1 LIPLQNKEKMCDLFT
16 EFGGLESMSTL
27 FDNFSDPLIN
37 KPPFSLITHK
47 LMGVS
52 LETTLTDTQIEKM
65 KSKFIHYSKI
75 LLNDEFTELVQ
86 L

>member
-1 LIPLQNKEKMCDLFT
+1 
-16 EFGGLESMSTL
+16 
-27 FDNFSDPLIN
+27 
-37 KPPFSLITHK
+37 
-47 LMGVS
+47 MGVS